1 MKTRIISIIGA
12 AVIPFLNGCVSGP
25 TALKPVGPDA
35 TSSVES
41 ALQGHLLVYTATQ
54 AGEDYIR
61 GNFLQLTGYEI
72 KNASGKRFAFVAD
85 QDSGWNGSP
94 ERVTLP
100 AGTYNVI
107 AESADYGLVTV
118 PVVVQSGRTTAV
130 HLDRDA
136 RTPKPYSPKAL
147 VQFSDEEKGGWSG
160 TPN

>member
-1 MKTRIISIIGA
+1 MKTRIISLIGA

-35 TSSVES
+35 TSSVEP

-61 GNFLQLTGYEI
+61 GNFLQLTDYEI
-72 KNASGKRFAFVAD
+72 KNASGERFAFVAN
-85 QDSGWNGSP
+85 QDLRGGGSP
-94 ERVTLP
+94 DRVTLP
-100 AGTYNVI
+100 AGTYDIV

-130 HLDRDA
+130 HLDSDA
-136 RTPKPYSPKAL
+136 QLPKPYSPKPL
-147 VQFSDEEKGGWSG
+147 VHFSDDEKVGWSG
-160 TPN
+160 TAN

>member
-1 MKTRIISIIGA
+1 MKTRIISLIGA
-12 AVIPFLNGCVSGP
+12 AIIPFLNGCVSGP

-35 TSSVES
+35 TSRVEP
-41 ALQGHLLVYTATQ
+41 APQGHLLVYTATQ
-54 AGEDYIR
+54 VGEDFIR
-61 GNFLQLTGYEI
+61 GDFLQLTGYEI
-72 KNASGKRFAFVAD
+72 KNASGKRLTFVAD
-85 QDSGWNGSP
+85 QDSGGDGSP
-94 ERVTLP
+94 DRVTLP
-100 AGTYNVI
+100 AGTYNII

-118 PVVVQSGRTTAV
+118 PVIVQSGKTAAV